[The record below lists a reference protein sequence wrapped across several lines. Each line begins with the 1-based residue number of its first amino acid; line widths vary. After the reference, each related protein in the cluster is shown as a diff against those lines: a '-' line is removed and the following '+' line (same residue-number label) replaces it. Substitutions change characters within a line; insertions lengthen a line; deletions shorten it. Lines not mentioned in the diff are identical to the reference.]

1 MTETTYTL
9 PDWVNKAPV
18 QFQEILEMHD
28 KWLKDIEGGKRADLR
43 DANLRDADLWGAD
56 LRGANLR
63 DANLE
68 NIRNDIINNA
78 LNLMPNEVPALRQAL
93 VDGKVDGA
101 MYNGECG
108 CLFTTLARAS
118 GVRRIFSPGSTVS
131 NLKADSSSARERWF
145 MGIRKGDTTENS
157 QIVKTTVQ
165 WIDEW
170 IKERED
176 A

>member
-1 MTETTYTL
+1 M
-9 PDWVNKAPV
+9 
-18 QFQEILEMHD
+18 M
-28 KWLKDIEGGKRADLR
+28 R
-43 DANLRDADLWGAD
+43 ANLGD
-56 LRGANLR
+56 ANLR
-63 DANLE
+63 DANLG
-68 NIRNDIINNA
+68 NIRDDIIKNA
-78 LNLMPNEVPALRQAL
+78 LDIMPNEVPALRQAL
-93 VDGKVDGA
+93 VDGKVDGT

-118 GVRRIFSPGSTVS
+118 GFQGTIELGDVVG

-145 MGIRKGDTTENS
+145 MGIRKGDTPENS